1 MVPPSS
7 LRIPR
12 VRRYSGYCR
21 LSSRFAYRAL
31 TVFGAPSHALRL
43 RYLMAF
49 AVLTP
54 KIFLSQVWP
63 LPLSLATTRGISFDF
78 SSSGYLDVSVPRV
91 PHAYL
96 CVQYTLHDS
105 SSCVFPHSDISGSK
119 LICSSPKLFAACHV
133 LRRLPMPRHSP
144 YALLRLNYLPFI
156 SLIFGCSRSSCLNC
170 YVFRTFFL
178 QLLELSLLGKICFVL
193 PASFSEK
200 PDFVFITVFSY
211 SSLSCTLI
219 RFSMSIPKLDYFLFI
234 KLYSYLTSFSQ
245 IPVKLHEPFLWAQVD
260 SNHRPRAYQARAL
273 TS

>member
-21 LSSRFAYRAL
+21 LSSRFAYRTL

-43 RYLMAF
+43 RYLMAY
-49 AVLTP
+49 AVHTP
-54 KIFLSQVWP
+54 EVFLLPVWP

-96 CVQYTLHDS
+96 CVQYTFHGS
-105 SSCVFPHSDISGSK
+105 SPWVFPHSDISGSM

-144 YALLRLNYLPFI
+144 YALLRLNYL
-156 SLIFGCSRSSCLNC
+156 
-170 YVFRTFFL
+170 YVL
-178 QLLELSLLGKICFVL
+178 VL
-193 PASFSEK
+193 
-200 PDFVFITVFSY
+200 
-211 SSLSCTLI
+211 
-219 RFSMSIPKLDYFLFI
+219 RFQ
-234 KLYSYLTSFSQ
+234 T
-245 IPVKLHEPFLWAQVD
+245 
-260 SNHRPRAYQARAL
+260 
-273 TS
+273 